1 MSGILW
7 HVEQKLEG
15 ILDGILMEFHMLI
28 SEDKNQIQKLMN
40 IPWYLSLVFMVQGYI
55 LTVLK
60 VLYGLRSSGKRWT
73 EVIHGKLRDMKFF
86 KS

>member
-40 IPWYLSLVFMVQGYI
+40 IPWYLSSGF
-55 LTVLK
+55 
-60 VLYGLRSSGKRWT
+60 YGTRIYLNSP
-73 EVIHGKLRDMKFF
+73 
-86 KS
+86 